1 MSKIIVLM
9 GAPGA
14 GKGTQARLLQE
25 RLGLPQISTGDM
37 FRALL
42 KTRTPLAEE
51 LRPLLSAGVL
61 VPDELTIRIVR
72 ERTGQ
77 PDCRDGYVL
86 DGFPRTPAQAAMLE
100 HLAAEQGHKLCA
112 VLVDVPFDILERRVT
127 GRRNCPVC
135 KEIYNVY
142 FKPPKADNV
151 CDIHPEAQLE
161 QRPDDNAETIKARLA
176 TYERDTRPLLDYY
189 DGTDRLRRINGARDT
204 EAIYAD
210 VERIVTSDK

>member
-1 MSKIIVLM
+1 
-9 GAPGA
+9 
-14 GKGTQARLLQE
+14 
-25 RLGLPQISTGDM
+25 
-37 FRALL
+37 
-42 KTRTPLAEE
+42 
-51 LRPLLSAGVL
+51 
-61 VPDELTIRIVR
+61 
-72 ERTGQ
+72 
-77 PDCRDGYVL
+77 
-86 DGFPRTPAQAAMLE
+86 MLE

-189 DGTDRLRRINGARDT
+189 DETDRLRRINGARDT